1 MHTNKQEL
9 KIQTQSNKRILI
21 CMRGSGATFKRQASL
36 NMFSI
41 YVLAVCSA
49 TWHQEL
55 CRQEGEWPVTVLLPA
70 SFSWQKAPRTQK
82 KWSIISLS
90 LIWFQVHKRC
100 WKKLLLNVGKKKK
113 NTEYI
118 CNKASWTDFF
128 FNYCNSI
135 GAISLWVGTII
146 CTT

>member
-21 CMRGSGATFKRQASL
+21 CMRGSSATFKRQAAL

-113 NTEYI
+113 KTLNTFATKLAELI
-118 CNKASWTDFF
+118 FF
-128 FNYCNSI
+128 
-135 GAISLWVGTII
+135 L
-146 CTT
+146 TTVIQLVQYHCEWAL